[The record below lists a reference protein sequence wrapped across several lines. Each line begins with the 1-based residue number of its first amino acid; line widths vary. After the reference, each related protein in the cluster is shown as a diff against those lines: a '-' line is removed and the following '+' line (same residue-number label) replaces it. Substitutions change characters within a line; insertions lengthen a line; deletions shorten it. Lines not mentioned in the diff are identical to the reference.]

1 MRKNIQAELAR
12 IAMDEPFYAY
22 VLGTLEIIEDRDCP
36 TAWTDGRRMGINPEF
51 FAGMTFQNR
60 CAVLV
65 HEGDH
70 VRMEHPIRMRGRD
83 PLLWNIACDAAINA
97 INPYPLPGD
106 GVPPVKNKN
115 AELIYRDLQDQQ
127 KGKGKGKGQP
137 NPDQG
142 NGCGEVRQAP
152 KDLTPETVRQIVSQ
166 AASYAKAQGKLPGH
180 IARDLKMATEAQVP
194 WQAYIHRFL
203 QELAPTDYSWLRP
216 DPEFVAY
223 GTYVPILEGTCI
235 GPLAIAIDTSGSIG
249 GPTLAQF
256 AKEVAEAMVVL
267 QPRITRVLW
276 CDAAVH
282 DVHEFHAQEPF
293 ELLKVKGGGGT
304 DFRPVFKSLEEW
316 DEPPVGLIY
325 LTDTYGSFPPH
336 QPEYPV
342 LWVVEG
348 QGDVPW
354 GEMARILG

>member
-22 VLGTLEIIEDRDCP
+22 VLGTLEIIEDETCP
-36 TAWTDGRRMGINPEF
+36 TAWTDGRRMGINPKF

-70 VRMEHPIRMRGRD
+70 VRLEHPIRMRGRHQ
-83 PLLWNIACDAAINA
+83 LLWNIACDAAINA

-115 AELIYRDLQDQQ
+115 AELIYRDLQDDQKKQGQQ
-127 KGKGKGKGQP
+127 KGQGPGKY
-137 NPDQG
+137 G
-142 NGCGEVRQAP
+142 NGCGEVRPAP
-152 KDLTPETVRQIVSQ
+152 KDLTPEVVRQIVSQ

-180 IARDLKMATEAQVP
+180 IARDLKMAQEAQVP